1 MNWCIC
7 YIWTNHWRVRDE
19 LTIYYYILDTYG
31 VFIFRMIA
39 PPPPEIC
46 KPLLAEHHRVEIYI
60 QISDQ
65 IVYVC

>member
-1 MNWCIC
+1 M
-7 YIWTNHWRVRDE
+7 RDE